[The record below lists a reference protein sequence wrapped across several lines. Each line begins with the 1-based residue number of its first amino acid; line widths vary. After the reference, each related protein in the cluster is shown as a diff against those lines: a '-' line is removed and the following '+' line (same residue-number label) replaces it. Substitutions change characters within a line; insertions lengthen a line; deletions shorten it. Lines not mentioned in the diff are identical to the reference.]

1 MNQVSDK
8 PFVPVRFAVLA
19 VSDSRTLAEDRSG
32 ATLAERIESSGHILA
47 ERAIA
52 TDDKRKIR
60 AIVRRWIAD
69 PKVDVIITTG
79 GTGFTGRDVTPE
91 AIEPLFNKRME
102 GFAAIF
108 HRISYEKIGTSTI
121 QSRATAGLTKGK
133 FVFCLP
139 GSTGAC
145 KDAWDGILVRQFDY
159 RQEPCNFVEIMPRL
173 DEHLKRTKLRKA
185 PERKARR
192 APARPSSK

>member
-1 MNQVSDK
+1 MNQSVAK

-19 VSDSRTLAEDRSG
+19 VSDSRTLADDRSG
-32 ATLAERIESSGHILA
+32 ATLAGRIEGAGHILA
-47 ERAIA
+47 ERAIT

-60 AIVRRWIAD
+60 AVVKRWLAD
-69 PKVDVIITTG
+69 KTVDVIITTG

-91 AIEPLFNKRME
+91 AIEPLFEKRME
-102 GFAAIF
+102 GFAAVF
-108 HRISYEKIGTSTI
+108 HKISYEKIGTSTI
-121 QSRATAGLTKGK
+121 QSRATAGLANGK

-173 DEHLKRTKLRKA
+173 DEHLKRTKLRQ
-185 PERKARR
+185 
-192 APARPSSK
+192 PAKT